1 VVRFYNG
8 TAGQHIKKAKNARR
22 WTRLSCHTFRHNAVR
37 LQLLALAYNLAN
49 FLRTLALP
57 VEVEHWSLTT
67 LREKLMRIGAR
78 SVRDGRHVVFQLAE
92 VAVLRALF
100 ARSSAGSR
108 GSGRGHFRHDG
119 DALGVSITTGRGAP
133 EIAPWGLDV
142 SVRGYRGAE
151 KQRGAPRITAS
162 GPQGLVARTH

>member
-1 VVRFYNG
+1 M
-8 TAGQHIKKAKNARR
+8 
-22 WTRLSCHTFRHNAVR
+22 
-37 LQLLALAYNLAN
+37 
-49 FLRTLALP
+49 
-57 VEVEHWSLTT
+57 LTT
-67 LREKLMRIGAR
+67 LREKLIKIGAR
-78 SVRDGRHVVFQLAE
+78 IVRHGRYVVFQLPKWRCRE
-92 VAVLRALF
+92 RC
-100 ARSSAGSR
+100 SGSR